1 MNLLTSLNDAQR
13 EAVQQ
18 TQGPLLVLAGAGSGK
33 TRVLTTRI
41 AYLVREKGIPPYHI
55 LAITFT
61 NKAAA
66 EMKGRVEAMVPE
78 SIRELWVST
87 FHSACLRI
95 LRRQAKF
102 LGYEGN
108 FVIYDDADQQTVVKD
123 CIKELNFDDKRFT
136 PRSFASAISQAKSR
150 LMDYV
155 SFEEQAYDYFSK
167 IVARVYELYQKRL
180 KNNNALDFD
189 DLLMLTVRLFQQN
202 QAVLAYYQNKFRYIL
217 VDEYQDTNHAQYV
230 LVNLLAG
237 QHRNLCVV
245 GDPDQSIYNF
255 RGADIQNIL
264 SFEKDYPE
272 ARIIKLEQNYRSTG
286 TILEAANNV
295 IKNNPNRK
303 DKQLWTAAGE
313 GTPLVVHLA
322 NDEKME
328 AHYVAGRIE
337 LLHGIKGMGYSSF
350 AVLYRTHA
358 MSRTIEE
365 ILIRRSI
372 PYTIIGGLKF
382 YDRKEI
388 KDLLAYLRLLDNPR
402 DTVSLAR
409 IINVPKRGIGDASL
423 QKILNYAA
431 AAGVDLI
438 MALSGAAEIPG
449 LTGKAKKAAALLGG
463 VLGGIAAEA
472 GEMSVTEIT
481 GSILEKT
488 GYWAELD
495 AENTVESR
503 TRQENLKEFLTVTG
517 DFDSHAEE
525 KTLTEFLSGIALVAV
540 VDNLDE
546 DAEKVVLMSLHSAKG
561 LEFPVIFL
569 IGMEEGVFPHS
580 RSLDDSGEMEE
591 ERRIAYVGITRAE
604 KMLYLTHS
612 WQRTLYGATRL
623 NPRSRFLEEIPEHLT
638 SPNDLLDEEMQSRF
652 KTTDEKPA
660 PVFGRSK
667 FSRAG
672 GAQPAAGIVTLAAG
686 DEVRHSK
693 WGHGTVL
700 EVRGRGENAEIKIDF
715 PGFGPKT
722 LLAKFAPLE
731 KLN

>member
-1 MNLLTSLNDAQR
+1 MDLLTSLNEAQK

-18 TQGPLLVLAGAGSGK
+18 TEGPLLVLAGAGSGK

-41 AYLVREKGIPPYHI
+41 AYLIKEKGIPPYKI

-66 EMKGRVEAMVPE
+66 EMKSRVESTVPE

-87 FHSACLRI
+87 FHSACLRM

-102 LGYEGN
+102 LGYGEN
-108 FVIYDDADQQTVVKD
+108 FVIYDNGDQQTVVKD
-123 CIKELNFDDKRFT
+123 CIRELDIDDKRFT
-136 PRSFASAISQAKSR
+136 PRSLASAISQAKNR
-150 LMDYV
+150 LVDHV
-155 SFEEQAYDYFSK
+155 AFEEQAYDFYSR
-167 IVARVYELYQKRL
+167 ILARVYELYQKRL
-180 KNNNALDFD
+180 KSNNALDFD
-189 DLLMLTVRLFQQN
+189 DLLMLTVRLFQEN
-202 QAVLAYYQNKFRYIL
+202 QAVLKYYQNKFRYIL

-237 QHRNLCVV
+237 EHRNLCVV

-272 ARIIKLEQNYRSTG
+272 ARVIKLEQNYRSTG
-286 TILEAANNV
+286 SILEAANNV

-313 GTPLVVHLA
+313 GSPLVVHLA

-337 LLHGIKGMGYSSF
+337 MMHGIKAMGYNNF

-358 MSRTIEE
+358 MSRAIEE
-365 ILIRRSI
+365 IFIRRGI

-388 KDLLAYLRLLDNPR
+388 KDLLAYLRLLDNPL
-402 DTVSLAR
+402 DAVSLAR
-409 IINVPKRGIGDASL
+409 IINVPRRGIGDASL

-431 AAGVDLI
+431 SNAIDMVQ
-438 MALSGAAEIPG
+438 ALARAKDIPG
-449 LTGKAKKAAALLGG
+449 LVGKAKNAAALLGSILSG
-463 VLGGIAAEA
+463 LAAES
-472 GEMSVTEIT
+472 GELSVTEIT
-481 GSILEKT
+481 RGILEKT
-488 GYWAELD
+488 GYWAELE
-495 AENTVESR
+495 AENSVESR
-503 TRQENLKEFLTVTG
+503 TRQENLKELLTVTG
-517 DFDSHAEE
+517 DFDRNAEE
-525 KTLTEFLSGIALVAV
+525 KTLTEFLAGIALVAE
-540 VDNLDE
+540 VDKLD
-546 DAEKVVLMSLHSAKG
+546 DDTEKVVLMTLHSAKG
-561 LEFPVIFL
+561 LEFPVVFL

-580 RSLDDSGEMEE
+580 RSLDEPGEMEE

-604 KMLYLTHS
+604 KMLYLTHC

-623 NPRSRFLEEIPEHLT
+623 NPQSRFLEEIPPHLS
-638 SPNDLLDEEMQSRF
+638 SPYDQLDGEIKSRF
-652 KTTDEKPA
+652 KSKEDIPA
-660 PVFGRSK
+660 PAFGRTA
-667 FSRAG
+667 FSRTG
-672 GAQPAAGIVTLAAG
+672 GVEAVTTVSLEAG
-686 DEVRHSK
+686 DGVRHRK
-693 WGHGTVL
+693 WGEGKVL
-700 EVRGRGENAEIKIDF
+700 EVKGRGANAEIKIDF
-715 PGFGPKT
+715 PGIGQKT